1 VTNRTHRL
9 TVTLPGNIQPIERGA
24 RFADPL
30 NLALKAE
37 GVGETTDEGTQM
49 GIVAGGVAVVAAD
62 IEVTVSDLG
71 RGLAIIRRVLRAADA
86 PSGTTITEHAVT
98 KVVHQL

>member
-1 VTNRTHRL
+1 MTHRL
-9 TVTLPGNIQPIERGA
+9 TITLPGNIQPIDRGV

-30 NLALKAE
+30 NQALKSE
-37 GVGETTDEGTQM
+37 GVGETSDEGTQM
-49 GIVAGGVAVVAAD
+49 GIVEGRVVVVAAD

-71 RGLAIIRRVLRAADA
+71 RGLAIIRRILRAADA
-86 PSGTTITEHAVT
+86 PAGTTITEHAVT